1 MRSRGPNTP
10 FVTSLT
16 SASAVP
22 PAVLQPVLVLIDRLR
37 TSARLVLLVA
47 VVLVPGVFATW
58 SYAGVIGG
66 QVSFAASER
75 DGVQVLRPALAV
87 LDATVSGDRVDLGA
101 LQAAVA
107 AHPGLVSAPVLQA
120 MHASDPGA
128 STDPGA
134 RVAFAATV
142 VDLITAV
149 GNSSNLI
156 LDPDLDSFYVMDSL
170 VVQLPKTL
178 LAAAQSAVPARSSD
192 AAQLV
197 ADQAVRAGVLDGTA
211 QTIRDDLAT
220 AGRSTARA
228 GLLTRLAKLSAVA
241 DAGSA
246 LATSL
251 RSTLDHPGPA
261 DPVALGRAA
270 ALAVGPGTAE
280 LDALLGARQD
290 GLSGERTTTL
300 EVTLIGLALAM
311 WLAAAVWWRTRS
323 DVRLT
328 LRGMTAIAEG
338 DLGQRPLPQGSDELG
353 DIGRALAVTRG
364 TLERQT
370 SELLAAQALRE
381 QHMQA
386 SFEQQRLAQKQVRER
401 AQSVI
406 DQTSTTIVDELGE
419 VTNHI
424 GAAKAAAATIGE
436 RMKAADA
443 VTRTV
448 VAQAAEAEEVA
459 GALGESLRQVAG
471 MAELIAG
478 VADQTKLLALNA
490 TIEAARAG
498 EAGRGFSVV
507 AGEVKDL
514 AMTTARS
521 TGRIASTV
529 ESLERDAEAMT
540 QVIRRMGQ
548 RVAGLDETTEVLGQV
563 AQEQHSLVDRL
574 AMAVQHAVEQVS
586 GMSTLTA
593 ELERRAYERFPVTL
607 VGTVRVGGTDY
618 PMKITD
624 LGEGGLRGDCESG
637 GAYLTVGE
645 EVEARFSLAGRPVS
659 LDCLVIRLEEG
670 LRPYHFGLQFNDPGW
685 DMIDA
690 IRAYNATQRS
700 TRATT

>member
-1 MRSRGPNTP
+1 MTP
-10 FVTSLT
+10 VT
-16 SASAVP
+16 AAP
-22 PAVLQPVLVLIDRLR
+22 PAVLRPVLGLIDRLR
-37 TSARLVLLVA
+37 TSARLVLLA
-47 VVLVPGVFATW
+47 TVLLIPGVFATW

-75 DGVQVLRPALAV
+75 DGVQVLRPALEV
-87 LDATVSGDRVDLGA
+87 LNATVSGDRIDLARLRAA
-101 LQAAVA
+101 LA
-107 AHPGLVSAPVLQA
+107 AHPGLAPAPVVQA
-120 MHASDPGA
+120 MQAADPAG
-128 STDPGA
+128 STDPVA
-134 RVAFAATV
+134 RAAFASTV

-149 GNSSNLI
+149 GNGSNLI

-178 LAAAQSAVPARSSD
+178 LAAAQAAAPDRSAD
-192 AAQLV
+192 TAQRV
-197 ADQAVRAGVLDGTA
+197 ANQAVRAGLLGGAA
-211 QTIRDDLAT
+211 QAIRDDLAT
-220 AGRSTARA
+220 AGKNTARA
-228 GLLTRLAKLSAVA
+228 GLLARVTRLTAAAEAGTSLATALSA
-241 DAGSA
+241 
-246 LATSL
+246 
-251 RSTLDHPGPA
+251 TLDHPGPG
-261 DPVALGRAA
+261 DPVALARAS
-270 ALAVGPGTAE
+270 ALAVPPATAE
-280 LDALLGARQD
+280 LDALLAARQD
-290 GLSGERTTTL
+290 GLSRDRSTTL
-300 EVTLIGLALAM
+300 EVTLIGLALAV
-311 WLAAAVWWRTRS
+311 WLAGAVWWRTRS

-328 LRGMTAIAEG
+328 LRGMTAIADG
-338 DLGQRPLPQGSDELG
+338 DLGQHQLPQGNDELG

-364 TLERQT
+364 TLERQS
-370 SELLAAQALRE
+370 SELLAAQAQRE

-406 DQTSTTIVDELGE
+406 DQTSSTIVDELGE

-448 VAQAAEAEEVA
+448 VAQAAEAEVVA

-521 TGRIASTV
+521 TGRITSTV
-529 ESLERDAEAMT
+529 ESLERDADAMT

-548 RVAGLDETTEVLGQV
+548 RVSGLDETTEVLGQV

-574 AMAVQHAVEQVS
+574 AVAVQHAVERVAS
-586 GMSTLTA
+586 MSTLTA
-593 ELERRAYERFPVTL
+593 ELERRTYERFPVSLT
-607 VGTVRVGGTDY
+607 GTVRVDGAEF

-624 LGEGGLRGDCESG
+624 LGEGGLRGDCQAG
-637 GAYLTVGE
+637 YANLTVGATV
-645 EVEARFSLAGRPVS
+645 EVAFSLGGRPIR
-659 LDCLVIRLEEG
+659 LGCLVIRLEEN
-670 LRPYHFGLQFNDPGW
+670 LPPHHFGLQFTDPSW
-685 DMIDA
+685 DMIDV
-690 IRAYNATQRS
+690 IRAYNATQRGV
-700 TRATT
+700 RAAT